1 MSLFADFPRA
11 GDRRLREFPRRGD
24 VFRARNAV
32 DLCVEILVLGSP
44 RPRWEMDGDPVAFV
58 S

>member
-1 MSLFADFPRA
+1 MYIFTSSPAIVDHDYLILLQVTA
-11 GDRRLREFPRRGD
+11 
-24 VFRARNAV
+24 FRARNAV